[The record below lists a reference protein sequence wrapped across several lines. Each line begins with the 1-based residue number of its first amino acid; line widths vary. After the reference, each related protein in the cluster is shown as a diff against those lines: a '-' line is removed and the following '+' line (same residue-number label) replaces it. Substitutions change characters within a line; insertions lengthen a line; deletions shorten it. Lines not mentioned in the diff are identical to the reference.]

1 MTLTSM
7 KGGAWWPE
15 PAFMVT
21 AAGANG
27 AARPAVTVRT
37 LDASGEKQAW
47 IFQSPVTG
55 TLSEID
61 YYINAV
67 TSSGDLDVRV
77 ETVSATDGN
86 PTGTLVGTN
95 TNLSATIS
103 TTGAKTAVL
112 TAGASLTRGTYYAIV
127 FARTTGNYD
136 LKIVD
141 FTTSS
146 EFRVTTLSYGRYH
159 DGTSWA
165 AQNAANSRQYV
176 PCVALKW
183 NDGNYYWIPGSY
195 PIQSLTNVD
204 FGNTSSDRE
213 RGIRIIPRVPMRVAG
228 WFGNVSLIGVN
239 ADVVLADSGGTAIG
253 TYSGDKDYGSSYG
266 AGTNYNHMRQGFFAE
281 TPSLTAGSTYYLTLK
296 PTTSTTTRV
305 TDALLMDT
313 SDVTQWNMLSGGTD
327 IALVTRNSG
336 GTYSVDTTKRPMNF
350 GLIIDQFGDDA
361 GTGSGVVALP
371 LGGYVA

>member
-15 PAFMVT
+15 PSFIISAAA
-21 AAGANG
+21 AAGTS
-27 AARPAVTVRT
+27 RPAMSVRT
-37 LDASGEKQAW
+37 LDAAGEKQAW
-47 IFQSPVTG
+47 IFQAPVTG

-67 TSSGDLDVRV
+67 TSSGDLDVRI

-86 PTGTLVGTN
+86 PTGTLAGTN

-103 TTGAKTAVL
+103 TTGAKTATL
-112 TAGASLTRGTYYAIV
+112 TAGASLTRGTYYAVV
-127 FARTTGNYD
+127 FTRTSGNYD
-136 LKIVD
+136 LRMVD
-141 FTTSS
+141 FTSTTDY
-146 EFRVTTLSYGRYH
+146 RTTTLSYGRYH
-159 DGTSWA
+159 NGTSWS
-165 AQNAANSRQYV
+165 AQNAVDSRNFA

-183 NDGNYYWIPGSY
+183 NDGNYYWVPGSY

-204 FGNTSSDRE
+204 FNNTSTDRE

-228 WFGNVSLIGVN
+228 WFANVSLMGVN
-239 ADVVLADSGGTAIG
+239 ADVVLANSGGTAIG

-281 TPSLTAGSTYYLTLK
+281 TPSLTAGSTYYLTIK
-296 PTTSTTTRV
+296 PTSATSTRV
-305 TDALLMDT
+305 TDALVMDT
-313 SDVTQWNMLSGGTD
+313 GEINQWNMLSGGTD
-327 IALVTRNSG
+327 IALVVRNSG
-336 GTYSVDTTKRPMNF
+336 GTYSEDTTKRPMNF

-361 GTGSGVVALP
+361 SGGGGLAANPIRGFVA
-371 LGGYVA
+371 